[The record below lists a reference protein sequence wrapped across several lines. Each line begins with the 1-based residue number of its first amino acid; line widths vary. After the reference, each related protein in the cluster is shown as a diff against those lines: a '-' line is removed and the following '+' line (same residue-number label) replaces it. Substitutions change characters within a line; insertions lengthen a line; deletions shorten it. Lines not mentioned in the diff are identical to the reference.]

1 MIRVFDLIWSVIGLV
16 ALSPCFLVV
25 AALIKLDDHGPVFYQ
40 QLRIGY
46 QGNPFWILK
55 FRTMTT
61 DADQGGPSL
70 TVGRDARV
78 TRIGKWLRAWK
89 IDELPQLFNVF
100 MGEMSLVGPRP
111 EVPRYVA
118 LYTEHQARVLRL
130 RPGITDAASI
140 AYRHESELLG
150 SCEAPEDYYVQII
163 MPDKIR
169 INLDYAAR
177 ATLWTH
183 VRIILATLSLLRPP
197 VAVRQIGAGRPA
209 EAGAESPP
217 DGPGQRPGFGG
228 PGADRDGLGGHPLIR
243 RAMALQRGLQARWL
257 AVTTGSV
264 NRRVFGA
271 AMVVAV
277 MTLALKAFSLF
288 KETVVAASFGTGNAF
303 DAFTIALLVPTSLA
317 SILAG
322 SLDAALIPTYIE
334 VRELESP
341 EAADRLYATIL
352 LWNVVLL
359 VGMTLV
365 MAATVNLWLPL
376 LASGFD
382 PAKLALARTLVY
394 GSLPI
399 VVLTGFSTIWGALLN
414 AGERFAGVAI
424 APALQPIAIVLIL
437 GLFCR
442 HWGIYALLTGTILG
456 LLLET
461 GMKGILL
468 ARKGHTLLPRWH
480 GVTSAFRRVRAQY
493 ATCIAASFI
502 VNGMGMVDQAFASTL
517 GPRSN
522 SALSYGSKLESLV
535 LSLGATALATAILPA
550 LSRMV
555 ALKDW
560 QGIRRFLRFYG
571 GVILG
576 VSIPVTLV
584 LIVLSRFLIRVMY
597 QHGSFTAGDTTLVA
611 QIQIFYLLRI
621 PFATCHV
628 LVTRTL
634 TALKALHF
642 LLIMSFSSFTL
653 NALLDWLFI
662 KRFGVAGITLSTSA
676 CSVVTL
682 TCLSVAMY
690 RLLNRKALEATP

>member
-1 MIRVFDLIWSVIGLV
+1 MIRVFDLIWSVIGLAV
-16 ALSPCFLVV
+16 LSPCFLVV
-25 AALIKLDDHGPVFYQ
+25 AALIKLDDQGPVFYQ
-40 QLRIGY
+40 QLRIGHH
-46 QGNPFWILK
+46 GNPFWILK

-70 TVGRDARV
+70 TVGQDARV
-78 TRIGKWLRAWK
+78 TRIGRRLRAWK
-89 IDELPQLFNVF
+89 IDELPQLINVF
-100 MGEMSLVGPRP
+100 LGEMSLVGPRP

-118 LYTEHQARVLRL
+118 LYTEAQARVLRL

-140 AYRHESELLG
+140 AYRNENELLG
-150 SCEAPEDYYVQII
+150 SCAAPEDYYVQTI

-169 INLDYAAR
+169 INLDYAAH

-183 VRIILATLSLLRPP
+183 VQIILATLGLLRPP
-197 VAVRQIGAGRPA
+197 VAVREVGAAADGKGQRRGFGWLGAGR
-209 EAGAESPP
+209 ERVAGN
-217 DGPGQRPGFGG
+217 
-228 PGADRDGLGGHPLIR
+228 PLLR
-243 RAMALQRGLQARWL
+243 WVSARVCGLQARWL

-271 AMVVAV
+271 AMVVAG
-277 MTLALKAFSLF
+277 MTVALKAFSLF

-334 VRELESP
+334 VRELESA

-352 LWNVVLL
+352 LWNVILL
-359 VGMTLV
+359 VGMTLI

-376 LASGFD
+376 LASGFA
-382 PAKLALARTLVY
+382 PAKLGLARTLVY

-424 APALQPIAIVLIL
+424 APALQPIAIVLLL
-437 GLFCR
+437 GLFLR
-442 HWGIYALLTGTILG
+442 HWGIYALLAGTLLG
-456 LLLET
+456 LMLET
-461 GMKGILL
+461 GMKGLLL
-468 ARKGHTLLPRWH
+468 ARKGHTLLPHWH
-480 GVTSAFRRVRAQY
+480 GVTSAFRKVRAQY

-522 SALSYGSKLESLV
+522 SSLSYGSKLESLV

-571 GVILG
+571 SVILS
-576 VSIPVTLV
+576 VSIPVTLL

-597 QHGSFTAGDTTLVA
+597 QHGSFTAADTTLVA
-611 QIQIFYLLRI
+611 QIQVFYLLRI

-682 TCLSVAMY
+682 TCLAVAMY
-690 RLLNRKALEATP
+690 RLLDQKANEAKEAGR